1 MSHLTVNGSIR
12 ITRRVWWS
20 PETGTMR
27 PVDVWLGI
35 EDGTVSVGARELCCW
50 VGLSEEGFRRGAET
64 LAKLGQIRVSDEH
77 LREVTESQG
86 RDLLAGVRSGRWGP
100 DWDVEAC
107 RVGPEGPTR
116 LMVGMDGVMVPV
128 VTAAEKAKRRANRR
142 RGRKVGRRSRLA
154 RRFAGASGPWKEFKI
169 AAFYDASGEHQY
181 ALGVSGG
188 PDELGRRARRAA
200 GRLRLGAAEE
210 KVAVVDGAPWI
221 RRQLSTRLPMLDAQI
236 LDYYH
241 VMEHVAGA
249 AWSCFGEG
257 TAEARAWCE
266 SASRALHEQGAAGLL
281 AVVRDRLKATRS
293 RAKRD
298 TLRALEQYV
307 ARRGDMLD
315 YPTFLARG
323 WDVGSGPTEAF
334 CKTLTRRL
342 KGSGMRWNTPNA
354 EAMMALGALYHSN
367 LWKRYWTQQRQAA

>member
-12 ITRRVWWS
+12 ITRRVWWCAA
-20 PETGTMR
+20 TGTAR
-27 PVDVWLGI
+27 PVDTWLGI

-77 LREVTESQG
+77 LRAVTESQG
-86 RDLLAGVRSGRWGP
+86 RQLLAAVRAGRWGP
-100 DWDVEAC
+100 DWDAEAC
-107 RVGPEGPTR
+107 RVEPGGPTR
-116 LMVGMDGVMVPV
+116 VLRGMDGVMVPV
-128 VTAAEKAKRRANRR
+128 VTGAEKRKRRANRR
-142 RGRKVGRRSRLA
+142 ARRTVRRGSCLA
-154 RRFAGASGPWKEFKI
+154 RRFRGASGPHKAFKI
-169 AAFYDASGEHQY
+169 AAFYDVSGEHHY

-188 PDELGRRARRAA
+188 PDELGRRTRRAA
-200 GRLRLGAAEE
+200 GRLRLGGAEE

-221 RRQLSTRLPMLDAQI
+221 RRQLRTRLPMLDAQI

-249 AWSCFGEG
+249 AWTCFGEG
-257 TAEARAWCE
+257 TAEGQAWCKA
-266 SASRALHEQGAAGLL
+266 ASKALHEEGAAGLL
-281 AVVRDRLKATRS
+281 AVVRDRVKATRS
-293 RAKRD
+293 RAKRK

-307 ARRGDMLD
+307 AVRGDMLD

-354 EAMMALGALYHSN
+354 EAMMALAALYHSN
-367 LWKRYWTQQRQAA
+367 LWKRYWTEQRQAA